1 MALENDDG
9 GAGAGEAGS
18 AADFTGGAGAA
29 DAGAGAGAGEGGA
42 ADAGGTGDAG
52 AGAGEGG
59 AADGGAGGAADPD
72 WYGQIPADV
81 GEGEKTS
88 LRDWL
93 KAAEIKDVAGL
104 AKVARDNQLALRES
118 GRIKVPG
125 SGASPEEVAQFH
137 QAIGVPEDA
146 KGYELPQPKG
156 EDGEPLPLNTAML
169 ERIADSAHKLGIPKA
184 ALEGILGAEVQAQLD
199 DLHAEETAISA
210 RAAAHVKKWGGE
222 ANEKLAAVDSAL
234 SALGVNKAE
243 SLALRAALGPERA
256 LDIFSRLGA
265 GLSEDR
271 FVSGDD
277 TRKFGIS
284 GEAAQGEMDKL
295 KADSAFMEKVR
306 IKGSAEQ
313 VRWNRLQDAAGAAAD
328 RKAAMRG

>member
-1 MALENDDG
+1 MDLENDDNGGGGGSSLDLLG
-9 GAGAGEAGS
+9 GAPPAGDPPVGDPPAGDP
-18 AADFTGGAGAA
+18 A
-29 DAGAGAGAGEGGA
+29 
-42 ADAGGTGDAG
+42 AGGPPAGDPAAG
-52 AGAGEGG
+52 
-59 AADGGAGGAADPD
+59 ADPD
-72 WYGQIPADV
+72 WYEQIPAEV

-93 KAAEIKDVAGL
+93 KATGVKDLHGL

-118 GRIKVPG
+118 GRIKIPG
-125 SGASPEEVAQFH
+125 SGASPEEVAQYH
-137 QAIGVPEDA
+137 TAIGVPEDA
-146 KGYELPQPKG
+146 TGYELPQPKG

-169 ERIADSAHKLGIPKA
+169 TRIAESAHKLGIPKT

-199 DLHAEETAISA
+199 ELHAEETDISA

-234 SALGVNKAE
+234 SALGVNKTE

-277 TRKFGIS
+277 QRRFGIS

-295 KADSAFMEKVR
+295 KADPVFMEKAR